1 MKRILEG
8 RESEGAAQRTCSI
21 VELRCLKT
29 KNKMQCI
36 QAVENAGWRSVYQV
50 FCKFTCVCTCI
61 RISKN
66 PGPREVLNFI
76 KIHCKI
82 YKKLSLS
89 RNPNPY
95 LVIPKYCKIRHLNFS
110 PVNEENWRK
119 EHCLNQRYILV

>member
-1 MKRILEG
+1 
-8 RESEGAAQRTCSI
+8 
-21 VELRCLKT
+21 
-29 KNKMQCI
+29 MQCI
-36 QAVENAGWRSVYQV
+36 QPIENAGRRSVYEV
-50 FCKFTCVCTCI
+50 FCKFTCICTCI
-61 RISKN
+61 RNSKD
-66 PGPREVLNFI
+66 PGPLGVLNFI
-76 KIHCKI
+76 EIHCKI